1 MFGLAFLVVCGLY
14 GWLALFAAKQ
24 VGKGTGSRVAKY
36 VTIAV
41 FALIPTWDI
50 LPGQL
55 YHEHL
60 CKTEGGVKVFK
71 TIEVD
76 KAYFLP
82 DGRPDEKTLQELVD
96 WHYTLDRGYSATFHI
111 TKTEGTLSDKETGD
125 RLGTAIGFLHYG
137 GWIEASILRLGA
149 YTQCPQYPSGSAIS
163 ILWHEVIQPVSDV
176 REGRK

>member
-1 MFGLAFLVVCGLY
+1 VWV
-14 GWLALFAAKQ
+14 ALFVAKQ
-24 VGKGTGSRVAKY
+24 VWKRTNSRFARY
-36 VTIAV
+36 STLAA

-71 TIEVD
+71 TIMVD

-82 DGRPDEKTLQELVD
+82 DGRPDEEKLQERVD
-96 WHYTLDRGYSATFHI
+96 WHYALDRSYSTTFHI
-111 TKTEGTLSDKETGD
+111 TKTEGTLSDKKTSD
-125 RLGTAIGFLHYG
+125 RLGTATGFLHYG

-149 YTQCPQYPSGSAIS
+149 YTQCPQYPNGSEIS
-163 ILWHEVIQPVSDV
+163 ILWREVIHPGSDAH
-176 REGRK
+176 EGGE